1 MEKENNKI
9 IVSDGKS
16 FTHTYTL
23 TSQFQKQ
30 NRNSYPYYFHH
41 TTCSSSSSSSSHDDT
56 LLILSPSHV
65 TSINLSTST
74 STTYTLPS
82 LPFLNEQL
90 IYMTG
95 VFLPSLPTC
104 INILILTRTK
114 LHSLYITE
122 NNDIL
127 VDATLLTVNDIST
140 TTNKKQLHNI
150 SFTTCHP
157 FNTYLILVLS
167 NNYIITLKHLDKV
180 CKDNEM
186 IINEIITKIRRPFKK
201 DNNVCTSKVNYNYKN
216 GVLIES
222 YCYCV
227 NNNNN
232 NNNNNGSAIE
242 CNIANVMMFDNGND
256 NAHITRLSLYKDKYC
271 ALIYDNGLVYI
282 VDMMILP
289 WKIIRSYKCMH
300 GRVVS
305 VNFTC
310 DGVLCLISTE
320 DNDVYVVNINSGDVE
335 CILQGHTNYVSHC
348 NSILL
353 YSKATTDTNNG
364 SNHNDMS
371 KYFSYTNT
379 PFEEVDKYQFM
390 YQLWMEDKRSLNI
403 RDSVKALITHT
414 NYNNGSE
421 RIRENEYII
430 ITAGTDGVVNSYTLS
445 IKHMCNDTS
454 NNTQQHV
461 VTCKGEVDVD
471 YLPVVCLQE
480 AKFIGSKVVFQHEKV
495 HCVVSND
502 VNRKPICNC
511 YMSSDLR
518 KMFVIEKENNINSSF
533 NIRIYVNK
541 YKNINKL

>member
-1 MEKENNKI
+1 
-9 IVSDGKS
+9 
-16 FTHTYTL
+16 
-23 TSQFQKQ
+23 
-30 NRNSYPYYFHH
+30 
-41 TTCSSSSSSSSHDDT
+41 
-56 LLILSPSHV
+56 
-65 TSINLSTST
+65 
-74 STTYTLPS
+74 
-82 LPFLNEQL
+82 
-90 IYMTG
+90 
-95 VFLPSLPTC
+95 
-104 INILILTRTK
+104 
-114 LHSLYITE
+114 
-122 NNDIL
+122 
-127 VDATLLTVNDIST
+127 
-140 TTNKKQLHNI
+140 
-150 SFTTCHP
+150 
-157 FNTYLILVLS
+157 
-167 NNYIITLKHLDKV
+167 
-180 CKDNEM
+180 
-186 IINEIITKIRRPFKK
+186 
-201 DNNVCTSKVNYNYKN
+201 
-216 GVLIES
+216 
-222 YCYCV
+222 
-227 NNNNN
+227 
-232 NNNNNGSAIE
+232 
-242 CNIANVMMFDNGND
+242 MMFDNGND
-256 NAHITRLSLYKDKYC
+256 NAHITQLSLYKDKYC

-310 DGVLCLISTE
+310 DGVLWLISTE

-353 YSKATTDTNNG
+353 SSRNYSKAKATTGTNTG
-364 SNHNDMS
+364 SSSSNHNDMS

-403 RDSVKALITHT
+403 RDSVKALMTHT
-414 NYNNGSE
+414 NYNNGSD

-502 VNRKPICNC
+502 VNRKPICSC

>member
-74 STTYTLPS
+74 STTYTLPP
-82 LPFLNEQL
+82 LPFLTEQL
-90 IYMTG
+90 ICMTG
-95 VFLPSLPTC
+95 VFLPTC

-122 NNDIL
+122 NNDVL
-127 VDATLLTVNDIST
+127 FDSTLLTVTDIST
-140 TTNKKQLHNI
+140 TSNKKQLHNI
-150 SFTTCHP
+150 TFTTCQP

-167 NNYIITLKHLDKV
+167 NNYIIILKHLDKV

-201 DNNVCTSKVNYNYKN
+201 DSNVCTSKVNYNYKN

-222 YCYCV
+222 YCYCINNS
-227 NNNNN
+227 NNNCSS
-232 NNNNNGSAIE
+232 GSSVIE

-256 NAHITRLSLYKDKYC
+256 NAHITQLSLYKDKYC

-300 GRVVS
+300 GRVV
-305 VNFTC
+305 NIDFTS

-320 DNDVYVVNINSGDVE
+320 DNDVYVININSGDVE

-353 YSKATTDTNNG
+353 STRHYSKATTYTNV
-364 SNHNDMS
+364 HDDIS

-379 PFEEVDKYQFM
+379 PFEEVDKYKFM
-390 YQLWMEDKRSLNI
+390 YQLWMEDSRSLNI
-403 RDSVKALITHT
+403 RDSVKTLMTHT
-414 NYNNGSE
+414 NSGNSSSD
-421 RIRENEYII
+421 RIKENEYII
-430 ITAGTDGVVNSYTLS
+430 ITAGMDGVVNSYTLS
-445 IKHMCNDTS
+445 IKHMCSDICD
-454 NNTQQHV
+454 NTQQHV
-461 VTCKGEVDVD
+461 VACKGEVDVD

-502 VNRKPICNC
+502 INRKPICSC
-511 YMSSDLR
+511 YMSNDLR